1 MKREDLE
8 KLGLTAEALEK
19 AGLNGDVINQIMT
32 LHGKDIEGHKSKL
45 TEATSTADAL
55 KKQLADANGQIEG
68 FKDLKPDELKK
79 AADDWKAKFETAQ
92 AEHAA
97 HLVGMAFDKDFED
110 ALSGAKVKYTN
121 EVKARLKVDELKD
134 KSGKFIAE
142 RFNEQ
147 IEGIKKSSID
157 LFAEA
162 EDTPRIVTGGN
173 NQTVVT
179 DAFAEAAFR
188 GAKLPQAANK
198 QG

>member
-19 AGLNGDVINQIMT
+19 AGLSGDVINQIMT

-45 TEATSTADAL
+45 AEAVSTADAL

-92 AEHAA
+92 TEAAAQVTKLKFDHA
-97 HLVGMAFDKDFED
+97 LDG
-110 ALSGAKVKYTN
+110 ALTAAKVRN
-121 EVKARLKVDELKD
+121 PKALKALLDGEALKLDEKD
-134 KSGKFIAE
+134 GSILGLDKQLEALQKSDAY
-142 RFNEQ
+142 
-147 IEGIKKSSID
+147 

-162 EDTPRIVTGGN
+162 DDTPRIVTGGN

-179 DAFAEAAFR
+179 DTFAEAAFR
-188 GAKLPQAANK
+188 GAGLK
-198 QG
+198 QGGK

>member
-19 AGLNGDVINQIMT
+19 AGLSGDVINQIMT

-45 TEATSTADAL
+45 AEAVSTADAL

-92 AEHAA
+92 TEAAAQVTKLKFDHA
-97 HLVGMAFDKDFED
+97 LDG
-110 ALSGAKVKYTN
+110 ALTAAKVRN
-121 EVKARLKVDELKD
+121 PKALKALLDGEALKLDEKD
-134 KSGKFIAE
+134 GSILGLDKQLEALQKSDAY
-142 RFNEQ
+142 
-147 IEGIKKSSID
+147 

-162 EDTPRIVTGGN
+162 DDTPRIVTGGN

-179 DAFAEAAFR
+179 DTFAAAAFR
-188 GAKLPQAANK
+188 GAGLK
-198 QG
+198 QDGK